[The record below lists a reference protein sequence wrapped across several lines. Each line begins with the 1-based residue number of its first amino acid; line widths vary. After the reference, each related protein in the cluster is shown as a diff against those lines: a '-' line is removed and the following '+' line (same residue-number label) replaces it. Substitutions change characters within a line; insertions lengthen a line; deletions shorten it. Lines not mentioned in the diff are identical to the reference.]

1 MKVWAET
8 GLIGYQ
14 FEQIRGD
21 LTGFQRTESKA
32 ARWAVPNNRTE
43 QIDQVLPWLE
53 IQAPLAQMDACEY
66 DLLITTVQESR
77 HLA

>member
-1 MKVWAET
+1 MKVRAKT
-8 GLIGYQ
+8 GLISYQ

-21 LTGFQRTESKA
+21 LTRFQRTESKP
-32 ARWAVPNNRTE
+32 RRGAVLYNGTE
-43 QIDQVLPWLE
+43 EIDQVSPRLE
-53 IQAPLAQMDACEY
+53 IQAPLAQMDACKY